1 MKKLTAK
8 LLILALCLSFCTAFT
23 AFAAND
29 PQDVWGDVQQDN
41 FVRITSSEA
50 WNQGTFENTELTE
63 EVGNGAIRLAA
74 GQTEGTWT
82 SQELTVPAFEYM
94 VASWSSDTPKGTSV
108 EIRVRA
114 YVDMKDA
121 WSGWMSWGKWG
132 IDMKRGCDDTTD
144 ALAYVNTDILTIKG
158 KSGETASKIQV
169 QVALTSKDDA
179 TPVLRDVSFTS
190 KNTLDG
196 QAIPVY
202 HPNADIEL
210 PEKVLLDT
218 PAYSQMRRDSAIGS
232 VICSPTSVTM
242 MLNDRDPELDLFP
255 EEIALRE
262 YDFNYEGFGNWA
274 FSTAIA
280 GSYGYTV
287 SNYYGDLDLVRQELA
302 AGRSVALSVRYANS
316 TSGSNPYLQNGA
328 AKDTSGHLIVIV
340 GYETI
345 DGVDYFYSNDAATKP
360 DSECALRLYRADQL
374 DVCWQSR
381 IAYSISLDTEEGAGQ
396 YAPVRAEGSLEPT
409 EDFDVFDLV
418 VDGQKVEL
426 SKGFSKKTSLLGGGT
441 IFMITDTAEMDDMPE
456 GMKRTTANMQLT
468 YITVTSEGKVRLPL
482 DNLYE
487 AGVTS
492 GTVYI
497 ICNNGAGYEVP
508 VTLPDPATRPTEAPT
523 EAATEAPTEAPTAA
537 PTEAPTEAAP
547 VEKGGVNPAIIVIGV
562 AIVAAGVV
570 VLVKSKKQ

>member
-1 MKKLTAK
+1 MKKLMAK
-8 LLILALCLSFCTAFT
+8 LLVLALCLSFCVPFT
-23 AFAAND
+23 AFATD
-29 PQDVWGDVQQDN
+29 DLQDVWGDVQQDN
-41 FVRITSSEA
+41 FLRITSSEA
-50 WNQGTFENTELTE
+50 WNKGTFENTELTE

-121 WSGWMSWGKWG
+121 WSGWMSWGTWG
-132 IDMKRGCDDTTD
+132 IDRKRGCDDTAD

-169 QVALTSKDDA
+169 QVVLTSKDEA
-179 TPVLRDVSFTS
+179 TPVLRDVGFTM
-190 KNTLDG
+190 KNTLAG

-202 HPNADIEL
+202 HPNAGMDL

-242 MLNDRDPELDLFP
+242 MLNDRNPELDLFP

-262 YDFNYEGFGNWA
+262 YDFDYEGFGNWS

-280 GSYGYTV
+280 GSFGYTV

-302 AGRSVALSVRYANS
+302 AGRSVALSVGYSNS

-328 AKDTSGHLIVIV
+328 ASNTPGHLIVIV

-345 DGVDYFYSNDAATKP
+345 DGVEYFYSNDAATKP

-374 DVCWQSR
+374 DVCWDTR
-381 IAYSISLDTEEGAGQ
+381 LAYSISLDTEEGAGQ
-396 YAPVRAEGSLEPT
+396 YAPIRVQGTLEPT
-409 EDFDVFDLV
+409 AEFDVFDLV
-418 VDGQKVEL
+418 VNGEKVTL
-426 SKGFSKKTSLLGGGT
+426 AKGFSKKTSLLGAGT
-441 IFMITDTAEMDDMPE
+441 IFMITDTAKMDDMPE
-456 GMKRTTANMQLT
+456 GMIRTTANMQLT
-468 YITVTSEGKVRLPL
+468 YITVTGEGKVRLPM
-482 DNLYE
+482 DALYD

-497 ICNNGAGYEVP
+497 ICNNGEGYEVP
-508 VTLPDPATRPTEAPT
+508 VTLPDPSTRPTEPATEAPT
-523 EAATEAPTEAPTAA
+523 EAATEAPTEAPTEAA
-537 PTEAPTEAAP
+537 TEATS
-547 VEKGGVNPAIIVIGV
+547 VEKSGTNPAIIVVGV
-562 AIVAAGVV
+562 AIVAAAVV
-570 VLVKSKKQ
+570 VLAKSKKQ